1 MALTSADAPGA
12 DKPTPKA
19 AAAAKAAPA
28 TTELAKAGHSGD
40 PAVHQLMANRWTA
53 EQNGDTAGVAA
64 ADRALAALGFTI

>member
-1 MALTSADAPGA
+1 MTSADAPGA

-19 AAAAKAAPA
+19 AAVAKAAPA
-28 TTELAKAGHSGD
+28 AELAKAGHSSD

-64 ADRALAALGFTI
+64 ADKALAALGFTI